1 MVTDSYRN
9 DRRIRVLLFCFI
21 FVFIL
26 IASKLYIV
34 QVMRGDEY
42 AERADHQYVSPAS
55 SLFDRGSIFFTAKD
69 ESEIAAAGL
78 KTGYII
84 AVNPTRVT
92 DANFLCNKITET
104 ISDVKYDDCY
114 AKATKK
120 KDPYEEIHRRADEG
134 KAISID
140 NKNIPGVAIYKER
153 WRYYPGE
160 STAAQLLGFLSFKDD
175 KLGAFYGLESQ
186 YDEVLSRNTSNVYSN
201 FFTQIIYGIQK
212 NIIDR
217 KSLEGDIVT
226 SIEPT
231 VQGYLEDSIK
241 KVQDKWSSSGTG
253 GIIIDPMD
261 GKIYAMAWYP
271 TFDLNNTKA
280 VSDVDLFSNPLV
292 QNVYEMGSIVK
303 PLTVAAG
310 IDAGVITPSTT
321 YDDKGSATYDK
332 KTIYNFDKKARGVID
347 FQTALSKSLNVGMA
361 RVVELLGRDKFTDYF
376 RKYGIGSTTGVD
388 VPYEA
393 SPLVKN
399 FYESNKMIEPVTASF
414 GQGIALTPIGIT
426 RALSTIA
433 NGGYLITPH
442 VVDKINYKV
451 GVSKTIDPFKGEQ
464 VIKKETSESITRML
478 VKVVDEA
485 LLDGKI
491 KHEHYAIAAKT
502 GTAQIAD
509 PQGGYYS
516 DRYLHSF
523 FGYFPAYNPRFL
535 VFLVTVYPK
544 GVDYASNT
552 LTEPFNNITDFLI
565 SYYNLP
571 PDR

>member
-1 MVTDSYRN
+1 LV
-9 DRRIRVLLFCFI
+9 
-21 FVFIL
+21 FVL
-26 IASKLYIV
+26 IAAKLYIV
-34 QVMRGDEY
+34 QVVRGDEY

-55 SLFDRGSIFFTAKD
+55 SLFDRGSIFFTARD
-69 ESEIAAAGL
+69 GSEIAAAGL

-92 DANFLCNKITET
+92 DADSLCKTITDT
-104 ISDVKYDDCY
+104 VADITYDDCY
-114 AKATKK
+114 AKATKA
-120 KDPYEEIHRRADEG
+120 KDPYEEIARKVEES
-134 KAISID
+134 KAVSID
-140 NKNIPGVAIYKER
+140 DKDIPGISIYKER

-160 STAAQLLGFLSFKDD
+160 STAAQLLGFLSHKGD
-175 KLGAFYGLESQ
+175 KLGAYYGLEAQ
-186 YDEVLSRNTSNVYSN
+186 YDEVLSRNSSSMYSN

-212 NIIDR
+212 NIVDQ
-217 KSLEGDIVT
+217 KSLEGDVVT

-231 VQGYLEDSIK
+231 VQGYLEDAIK
-241 KVQDKWSSSGTG
+241 KVQDTWSSDGTG
-253 GIIIDPMD
+253 GIIIDPTD
-261 GKIYAMAWYP
+261 GKVYAMAWYP
-271 TFDLNNTKA
+271 TFDLNDTKE

-310 IDAGVITPSTT
+310 LDAGVITPTTT
-321 YDDKGSATYDK
+321 YNDTGSATYDK
-332 KTIYNFDKKARGVID
+332 KTIYNFDKKARNVID
-347 FQTALSKSLNVGMA
+347 IQTALSKSLNVGMA
-361 RVVELLGRDKFTDYF
+361 HIVELLGRDTFTDYF
-376 RKYGIGSTTGVD
+376 KKLGIGETTGID

-399 FYESNKMIEPVTASF
+399 FFESKKMIEPVTASF

-426 RALSTIA
+426 RALSTLA

-442 VVDKINYKV
+442 VAEQINYKV
-451 GVSKTIDPFKGEQ
+451 GVSKDVEPPKGEQ
-464 VIKKETSESITRML
+464 VLKKETSETITRML
-478 VKVVDEA
+478 VNVVDNA
-485 LLDGKI
+485 LLNGKI
-491 KHEHYAIAAKT
+491 KHDHYAIAAKT
-502 GTAQIAD
+502 GTAQMAD
-509 PQGGYYS
+509 PSGGYYA

-535 VFLVTVYPK
+535 VFLFTVYPK

-552 LTEPFNNITDFLI
+552 LTEPFNTITDFLI